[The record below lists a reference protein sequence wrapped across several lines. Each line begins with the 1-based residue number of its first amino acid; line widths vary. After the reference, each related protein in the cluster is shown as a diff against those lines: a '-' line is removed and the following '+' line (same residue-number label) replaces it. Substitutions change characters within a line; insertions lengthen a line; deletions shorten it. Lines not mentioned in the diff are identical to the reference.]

1 MSIGP
6 AIAILILSTLPSTN
20 TQSIGPAVAISNQT
34 HMNSHIL
41 RIEKTQGYT
50 LNYVGV
56 RTKCDVYSV
65 IYNGKIVI
73 RTSNRTT
80 AEHYYALYS
89 EQE

>member
-1 MSIGP
+1 MSNH
-6 AIAILILSTLPSTN
+6 T
-20 TQSIGPAVAISNQT
+20 
-34 HMNSHIL
+34 L

-50 LNYVGV
+50 QNYMGV

-80 AEHYYALYS
+80 AQHYYALYS
-89 EQE
+89 ERSE

>member
-1 MSIGP
+1 MTIGP
-6 AIAILILSTLPSTN
+6 AISLKNSNTLLNKN
-20 TQSIGPAVAISNQT
+20 TISKGPAVAISNQT
-34 HMNSHIL
+34 HMNSNIL
-41 RIEKTQGYT
+41 CIETTQGYT
-50 LNYVGV
+50 LNYMGV

-80 AEHYYALYS
+80 AQHYYALYS